1 MTIPIQII
9 LYGSVLASL
18 ILAVALLSIASSR
31 DKILKK
37 YYSLKERGLSVKMRK
52 RAEKL
57 LEESRLK
64 AQKIVTDA
72 EIFTDEARSNFNDE
86 LIKTL
91 ANISKNISD
100 EALRDIDAFRKA
112 MFVETVRAKEL
123 IGRRVEA
130 QFEQVESQVQAYKR
144 QRLEKADEEVTKM
157 LAEISRK
164 VLAKALSQD
173 EHRELV
179 IQALEEAKKKH
190 VF

>member
-1 MTIPIQII
+1 MTIPTQII

-37 YYSLKERGLSVKMRK
+37 YYSLKERGLSARMRK
-52 RAEKL
+52 RAGKL

-86 LIKTL
+86 LIKAL

-100 EALRDIDAFRKA
+100 EALRDIDAFRKTMLA
-112 MFVETVRAKEL
+112 ETVRAKEL

-144 QRLEKADEEVTKM
+144 QRLEKADQEVTKI

-164 VLAKALSQD
+164 VLGKALSQD
-173 EHRELV
+173 DHRELV